1 MKTVAGLVASLALA
15 SCVSAPP
22 GTPDVSEMQLELRGH
37 PLDAG
42 DVVIVHASNQWA
54 AKRPL
59 EAADADKAQPGH
71 SIEPAADLEVLRKS
85 FVAAF
90 TAVKSASPVSSEE
103 KLTAACFSGAGLAER
118 EAWAQPIHPDFA
130 EPACREALASARARY
145 LVSVHGWLTTDSRTD
160 AEVVGIGAGVTT
172 ELHYHFEVV
181 AMVFDV
187 RTGKAICG
195 DQGWWEAK
203 DIRGA
208 GVSVTPYP
216 FPVPIPLLWIET
228 IDAKAYWEQAAW
240 YAGARTA
247 ACFVAPQVDT
257 AAGDPSDRAPAQ
269 RSVGTVVPNP
279 YAWPVE
285 PAPPIVVRIT
295 PLDFVPPHVDPP
307 RAHDGRVDCTA
318 TWSAGLTSS
327 LPALRKELEDLAAA
341 TPFEEALQAA
351 LASNNVS
358 VQPARWSSSARGR
371 LEELR
376 AVGANASKIVV
387 ADVRI
392 RFGQV
397 NRVRC
402 AVKLVASAEV
412 RVQPLERP
420 EAVAPLFDA
429 WAALDDVPV
438 EDWARRPGAARD
450 ALDGLLRQVAVDL
463 ARTYRQ
469 RTFGK

>member
-1 MKTVAGLVASLALA
+1 MKTLAGLISSLALA

-22 GTPDVSEMQLELRGH
+22 GTPDVSGMQMELRGH

-42 DVVIVHASNQWA
+42 DVVILHASNQWA
-54 AKRPL
+54 AKQQL
-59 EAADADKAQPGH
+59 AAADADKAQPGH
-71 SIEPAADLEVLRKS
+71 SIEPAADLELLRKS
-85 FVAAF
+85 FVAGF
-90 TAVKSASPVSSEE
+90 SAVKSASPVSSEE
-103 KLTAACFSGAGLAER
+103 KLAAACFSGAGLAER
-118 EAWAQPIHPDFA
+118 EPWAQPIQPDFSA
-130 EPACREALASARARY
+130 PACRAALASARARY
-145 LVSVHGWLTTDSRTD
+145 LVSVHGWLTTDSLTD
-160 AEVVGIGAGVTT
+160 VEVIGIGAGVTT
-172 ELHYHFEVV
+172 ELRYHFEVA

-187 RTGKAICG
+187 RTGNAICG

-203 DIRGA
+203 GVRGA
-208 GVSVTPYP
+208 GVFVTPYP

-228 IDAKAYWEQAAW
+228 VDAKAYWEQAAW

-247 ACFVAPQVDT
+247 ACFVAPQVDVP
-257 AAGDPSDRAPAQ
+257 AGDPSGQARAQ
-269 RSVGTVVPNP
+269 RSIGTVVPNP

-307 RAHDGRVDCTA
+307 RAHEGRVDCTG
-318 TWSAGLTSS
+318 TWGAGLASS
-327 LPALRKELEDLAAA
+327 LPALRRELEERAAA
-341 TPFEEALQAA
+341 TPFEEALRVA
-351 LASNNVS
+351 LAADNVS
-358 VQPARWSSSARGR
+358 VQTARWAASAQGR
-371 LEELR
+371 LEDLR
-376 AVGANASKIVV
+376 TIGANASKIVV
-387 ADVRI
+387 ADVHI

-463 ARTYRQ
+463 AKTYRQ
-469 RTFGK
+469 RTFGN